1 MGRRSFGS
9 TRKLPSGRYQAR
21 YYSPDGRRHSSP
33 STFVTKAD
41 ANRWLAKIETE
52 ISSGRWQD
60 PTTSGLTLAQYA
72 DAWLAQRT
80 VRGKPLAPRT
90 VQTYRYGLDHYI
102 GPKLGRYKLSSL
114 TPAVVRT
121 WHSELLQAH
130 GSTPA
135 RQSYA
140 LLRAILNTAVADDAL
155 ARNPCRITGAGQP
168 SSPERPLL
176 DVDAVYAIAD
186 QMPAHLRAA
195 VLTAF
200 WAHLR
205 IGELVALQRR
215 DIDLDAGT
223 LRVQRQHI
231 EKVGDGP
238 VETEPK
244 VSSKRTIHLPAQV
257 LSVLADHLGN
267 VSRLPAAPLFTR
279 RDGTQLRAHH
289 IQRAWQTARVKA
301 GYPTAKIHDL
311 RHAGL
316 TLTAQLGA
324 TQAEI
329 MRRGGHSSTRA
340 AAIYQHAAEARDRAL
355 AQKLSQV
362 QRL

>member
-1 MGRRSFGS
+1 MGRRQFGS
-9 TRKLPSGRYQAR
+9 IRKLASGRWQAR
-21 YYSPDGRRHSSP
+21 YFDNTRTAPY
-33 STFVTKAD
+33 TFKTKAD
-41 ANRWLAKIETE
+41 AARWLAKTETE

-60 PTTSGLTLAQYA
+60 PTTANLTFAQYA
-72 DAWLAQRT
+72 EAWLAQRT

-90 VQTYRYGLDHYI
+90 IQTYRYGLDRYI
-102 GPKLGRYKLSSL
+102 GPKLGHLKLSSL

-121 WHSELLQAH
+121 WHSELLQTC
-130 GSTPA
+130 GPTPA

-168 SSPERPLL
+168 SSPERLLL

-186 QMPAHLRAA
+186 NMPAHLRPA

-205 IGELVALQRR
+205 IGELVGLQRR

-223 LRVQRQHI
+223 LRVQRQHV

-238 VETEPK
+238 VETDPK
-244 VSSKRTIHLPAQV
+244 VASRRTIHLPAQAI
-257 LSVLADHLGN
+257 LILAEHLRD
-267 VSRLPAAPLFTR
+267 VPRLPTAPMFTR
-279 RDGTQLRAHH
+279 KDGTQLRAHH
-289 IQRAWQTARVKA
+289 LQRAWQTARGKS
-301 GYPTAKIHDL
+301 GYPLAKIHDL

-324 TQAEI
+324 TQP
-329 MRRGGHSSTRA
+329 RSTG
-340 AAIYQHAAEARDRAL
+340 EVGAL
-355 AQKLSQV
+355 SGS
-362 QRL
+362 